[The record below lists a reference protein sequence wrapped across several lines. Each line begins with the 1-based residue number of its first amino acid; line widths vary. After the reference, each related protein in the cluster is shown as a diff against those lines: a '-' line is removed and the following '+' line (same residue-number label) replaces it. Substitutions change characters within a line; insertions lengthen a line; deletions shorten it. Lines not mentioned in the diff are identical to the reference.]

1 MGKLTTPIPQDKI
14 GESFVWR
21 EWFQKLSDKVFGT
34 LASQDANA
42 VEITGGTIKGINFD
56 GIAITNSTIDSTR
69 IGSQTPS
76 TGIFSTIALLNPLG
90 TVSGGTN
97 ISSYAVGDILYCSA
111 TNVLSKLAKPT
122 DKAVLEM
129 TSAGVPSWKIPKY
142 GAFHEIGRAHV

>member
-21 EWFQKLSDKVFGT
+21 EWFQTLSDKVFGT

-69 IGSQTPS
+69 IGSKTPS
-76 TGIFSTIALLNPLG
+76 TGIFSTLALLNPLG
-90 TVSGGTN
+90 IDSGGTN
-97 ISSYAVGDILYCSA
+97 GKAAPTAGAVA
-111 TNVLSKLAKPT
+111 
-122 DKAVLEM
+122 
-129 TSAGVPSWKIPKY
+129 Y
-142 GAFHEIGRAHV
+142 GTGTA

>member
-56 GIAITNSTIDSTR
+56 GIAITNSTIDATR
-69 IGSQTPS
+69 IGSKTPS
-76 TGIFSTIALLNPLG
+76 TGIFSTLALLNPLG
-90 TVSGGTN
+90 IDSEINDPG
-97 ISSYAVGDILYCSA
+97 I
-111 TNVLSKLAKPT
+111 
-122 DKAVLEM
+122 
-129 TSAGVPSWKIPKY
+129 AGYYKVKETMD
-142 GAFHEIGRAHV
+142 EIMKQIEKSNWITTRTI